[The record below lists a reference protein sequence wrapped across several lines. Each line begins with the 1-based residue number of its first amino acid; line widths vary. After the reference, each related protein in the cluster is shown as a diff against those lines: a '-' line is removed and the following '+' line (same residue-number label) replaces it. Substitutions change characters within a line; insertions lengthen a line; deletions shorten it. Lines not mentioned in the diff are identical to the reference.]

1 MPTADLLPHVP
12 PTVITHQVGSRAA
25 GRGLA
30 YAREGR
36 VEDLVWDPDASTV
49 TADVLGSGSSSY
61 RTVVTL
67 AEYEEDAVS
76 RRFLPEEPGGLWRPR
91 RSRCSCPIGADCKHV
106 AAVLYH
112 LDDLGAAE
120 ERREAPAEWRSVLR
134 PLLTE
139 SPSEEVPQ
147 PLAIRFDLEVSR
159 VGPGVSRLRRETAT
173 PELIAA
179 GGDLWLGLRPMTMG
193 RKGTWIKGGLSW
205 RTFEFRMAGR
215 AYHTGHAE
223 ALTRMFASATA
234 ERSYASGSIEHLW
247 LNSIGSPLIWQSLA
261 YARDAG
267 VEFLPGDGL
276 RAIELASSGAVD
288 VDLRIPEGGD
298 DLQVLPRITIEGQD
312 AEQARPLGTA
322 GVIALDDPSADAE
335 APGGSGSEG
344 PQGSTRSR
352 GSGFSARIAPVGSP
366 IPTALQR
373 LFQRPEPLVVPARD
387 RADFLEDA
395 YPRLRTVTRVTSS
408 DGSVEMPAIEPAT
421 LHLAAAY
428 APDDRLALTWTWR
441 YHDPAR
447 TLPMDQRQ
455 GVRRDVAHEDEVL
468 ARVRTL
474 WPTAGGDAPE
484 QLSGPDTARFSEH
497 VLDALG
503 ELPHVRTEIVGTRH
517 AYRELDGAPQV
528 RVTQQQSPGKHDWF
542 DLGFEVTIDG
552 RQIPFPTLFVALA
565 QGKSRIMLPDKT
577 YFSLDNPAFDAL
589 RELIAEGEALAE
601 WDPQQQ
607 SISRFQVGM
616 WEDLEEIAEA
626 AEASAEWERTVG
638 ALQDARDLTPP
649 PLPHGLT
656 ADLRDYQREGF
667 SWLAFLFRHR
677 LGGVLADDMGL
688 GKTVQTLA
696 LIAHARESAPV
707 VIDGAD
713 GSVSDAPPPFL
724 VIAPSS
730 VLPVWRAEAE
740 RFTPELDVRVVGRTS
755 RARGED
761 LAETIRG
768 ADVVVTSY
776 TVLRID
782 DDEFARETFQ
792 GLVLDE
798 AQFVKNRRSRTHQAA
813 KNVRADFHLAITGTP
828 MENSLD
834 DLWSILEIAAPGL
847 LGPAIGFRQRFTLPI
862 ESGEHPERM
871 DVLRSRL
878 RPFML
883 RRTKEMVASELPEK
897 QEQVVKVELGPE
909 HRALYDSVLQ
919 RERKKVLGLIDEDLD
934 RNRFIVFRSLT
945 LLRMMALDPSIVDAE
960 AHGDVPSSKLEALF
974 DRLEEVLG
982 DGHRVLLFSQFTS
995 HLRHVADELTMRG
1008 VAFSYLDGSTR
1019 DRDAAVREFREGDA
1033 PVFLISLKAGGFGL
1047 TLTEADYVFL
1057 LDPWWNPAAENQ
1069 AVDRA
1074 HRIGQER
1081 RVMVFRMVAEDTIEE
1096 KVLALQQR
1104 KAALFDSLTDGGKA
1118 FRSGIT
1124 AQDIRELLE

>member
-1 MPTADLLPHVP
+1 VDGCREGPGGISLEGMPTADLLPHVP
-12 PTVITHQVGSRAA
+12 PTVITHHVGSQAA

-30 YAREGR
+30 YAREDR
-36 VEDLVWDPDASTV
+36 VEDLVWDPDSHTV
-49 TADVLGSGSSSY
+49 SADVLGSARSTY
-61 RTVVTL
+61 RTVVVL
-67 AEYEEDAVS
+67 GEYEEDAVS
-76 RRFLPEEPGGLWRPR
+76 RRFMPPEPGGLWRPLS
-91 RSRCSCPIGADCKHV
+91 SRCSCPIGGECKHT

-112 LDDLGAAE
+112 LDDEGAEAE
-120 ERREAPAEWRSVLR
+120 KRTPPAEWRSVLR

-139 SPSEEVPQ
+139 SPSQEVPQ
-147 PLAIRFDLEVSR
+147 PLAIRFDLEATR
-159 VGPGVSRLRRETAT
+159 VAPGVSRLRRETAT
-173 PELIAA
+173 PELLAA

-267 VEFLPGDGL
+267 VEFLPGAGL
-276 RAIELASSGAVD
+276 SAIELVSGGAVE
-288 VDLRIPEGGD
+288 VDLRIPEGRD
-298 DLQVLPRITIEGQD
+298 DLEVRPRIVIEGAD
-312 AEQARPLGTA
+312 APQARPLGTA
-322 GVIALDDPSADAE
+322 GVIALEETTRGRTPS
-335 APGGSGSEG
+335 
-344 PQGSTRSR
+344 
-352 GSGFSARIAPVGSP
+352 FSARIAPVGSP

-373 LFQRPEPLVVPARD
+373 LFQRPEALVVPAED
-387 RADFLEDA
+387 REDFLEDA
-395 YPRLRTVTRVTSS
+395 YPRLRVVTSVTSS
-408 DGSVEMPAIEPAT
+408 DGSVEMPAIESAT
-421 LHLAAAY
+421 LHLAASY
-428 APDDRLALTWTWR
+428 TEGDRLALTWSWR

-455 GVRRDVAHEDEVL
+455 GVRRDLEHEDEVL

-484 QLSGPDTARFSEH
+484 QLSGPDTALFSEH

-503 ELPHVRTEIVGTRH
+503 DLPHVETEIVGTRH
-517 AYRELDGAPQV
+517 AYRELDGAPKV
-528 RVTQQQSPGKHDWF
+528 RITQQQSAGKHDWF
-542 DLGFEVTIDG
+542 DLGFEITIDG

-565 QGKSRIMLPDKT
+565 QGKGRIMLPDKT

-601 WDPQQQ
+601 WDPQHQE
-607 SISRFQVGM
+607 ISRFQIGM
-616 WEDLEEIAEA
+616 WEDLEEIAESA
-626 AEASAEWERTVG
+626 SASAEWERTVG
-638 ALQDARDLTPP
+638 ALRDVGDIEPP
-649 PLPHGLT
+649 PLPRSLT
-656 ADLRDYQREGF
+656 ADLRTYQREGF
-667 SWLAFLFRHR
+667 AWLAFLFAHG

-696 LIAHARESAPV
+696 LIAHARETSPV
-707 VIDGAD
+707 VVDGTD
-713 GSVSDAPPPFL
+713 GSVADAPPPFL
-724 VIAPSS
+724 VVAPSS

-740 RFTPELDVRVVGRTS
+740 RFTPGLDVRVIDRTS
-755 RARGED
+755 RSRGSD
-761 LAETIRG
+761 LAEEIRG
-768 ADVVVTSY
+768 ADLVVTSY

-782 DDEFARETFQ
+782 DDEFSRPTFQ

-813 KNVRADFHLAITGTP
+813 KGVRAGFHLAITGTP

-834 DLWSILEIAAPGL
+834 DLWSILELSAPGL
-847 LGPAIGFRQRFTLPI
+847 LGSAIGFRQRYTLPI
-862 ESGEHPERM
+862 ESGEHPQRM
-871 DVLRSRL
+871 EVLRSRL

-883 RRTKEMVASELPEK
+883 RRTKEMVATELPEK
-897 QEQVVKVELGPE
+897 QEQVLRVTLGPE

-919 RERKKVLGLIDEDLD
+919 RERKKVLGLIEEDMD

-974 DRLEEVLG
+974 DRLDEVLG

-1074 HRIGQER
+1074 HRIGQQR
-1081 RVMVFRMVAEDTIEE
+1081 QVMVFRMVAEDTIEE

-1104 KAALFDSLTDGGKA
+1104 KAALFDALTDSGKA

-1124 AQDIRELLE
+1124 ADDIRELLS